1 MKSVYSAVRTGSLN
15 KAVCTSQQLYNQ
27 QEINVPKDS
36 YTEVKIHNM
45 MIWPGSRRH
54 QEQRKQLQRKQKCK
68 LWEKEEVMMLVCIYH
83 PMIYGKTVHWVS

>member
-1 MKSVYSAVRTGSLN
+1 
-15 KAVCTSQQLYNQ
+15 
-27 QEINVPKDS
+27 
-36 YTEVKIHNM
+36 

-83 PMIYGKTVHWVS
+83 PMIYGKTVHWVSSYNHSTTLFKNIMTELPL